1 MTILLRRRVRVVALL
16 AVAASAVGAG
26 IGYASIPDA
35 SGQIHACYHVNGR
48 GEIGGDSTLRV
59 VDPTSGVRAGRACGR
74 DEAALAWAQTGP
86 TGPAGPPG
94 PAGPAGPTNLYS
106 VHTTGDVD
114 TGDTLAPIETLS
126 LPAGSYWF
134 VATVNMGL
142 HITNP
147 FDITETCELD
157 VEAGALSDVVT
168 GFPVVNNQTPG
179 NATIQAL
186 DTLPTAG
193 TATLKCMGPSA
204 FVFESRVTALP
215 VTAFTDSTAP

>member
-16 AVAASAVGAG
+16 AVVGAAVAAG
-26 IGYASIPDA
+26 IGYASIPDS
-35 SGQIHACYHVNGR
+35 SGQIHACYPVNGR
-48 GEIGGDSTLRV
+48 GQVGGDSTLRV
-59 VDPTSGVRAGRACGR
+59 VDPSSTVRAGRACGR
-74 DEAALAWAQTGP
+74 DEVPLAWAQTGAAGP
-86 TGPAGPPG
+86 AGPAGPPG
-94 PAGPAGPTNLYS
+94 PAGTTNVYS

-126 LPAGSYWF
+126 VPAGSYWF

-157 VEAGALSDVVT
+157 VESGALSDVVT
-168 GFPVVNNQTPG
+168 GFPVVNEQTPG
-179 NATIQAL
+179 NVTIQTL
-186 DTLPTAG
+186 DSLSAAG
-193 TATLKCMGPSA
+193 TATLECMGPSA
-204 FVFESRVTALP
+204 FVFETRVTAVP